1 MSYLDLCGLAAGAA
15 ALSTPD
21 LLVTTLLRNTT
32 GTEPTALSKSSYLQS
47 ISSGASYASVV
58 QQIADSSANAQSI
71 KLTDLANTGLAFKP
85 YVFPPTYSLSATSNS
100 VNEGSTAV
108 FNLTTTN
115 VAVGTEISYTLS
127 GIGPSD
133 LTSGTVTGKV
143 TIGAS
148 GTASISVPIAADG
161 STEGQESLTISTQG
175 ATASIVIN
183 DSSKSAATPT
193 YSLIAGSSSVDEGAS
208 VRIIVSTTNVA
219 PGTSLEY
226 GISGINITT
235 DDLQG
240 GLKGIAVVDSFGM
253 ALINLLTLADL
264 TTEGSETMVI
274 TMGTSNTQIVI
285 NDTSITLVGIPE
297 GGGGDGGGGGG
308 GSGSG

>member
-1 MSYLDLCGLAAGAA
+1 M
-15 ALSTPD
+15 
-21 LLVTTLLRNTT
+21 TTLLRNTT
-32 GTEPTALSKSSYLQS
+32 GTEPTALSKSSYLQLLS
-47 ISSGASYASVV
+47 NGASYASVV

-71 KLTDLANTGLAFKP
+71 KLTDLANTGLAYTP
-85 YVFPPTYSLSATSNS
+85 YVLTPTYSLSASSAS

-115 VAVGTEISYTLS
+115 VAVGAEVSYTIS
-127 GIGPSD
+127 GVSPAD
-133 LTSGTVTGKV
+133 LTAGITGKV
-143 TIGAS
+143 IVGA
-148 GTASISVPIAADG
+148 GGAASISVPIAADG
-161 STEGQESLTISTQG
+161 VTEGQETLTVNAQG

-183 DSSKSAATPT
+183 DTSKSAATPT

-208 VRIIVSTTNVA
+208 VRIIVNTTNVA

-226 GISGINITT
+226 GISGININT

-297 GGGGDGGGGGG
+297 SGGGDGGGGGG
-308 GSGSG
+308 GGSGSGE